1 PQALV
6 RLGQLPAAVAGRSAD
21 PTEASVELGRPPLL
35 GLGQLLT
42 LTRAGLLG
50 EERPLVGALA
60 PDEGLLLLAPR
71 RMSVE
76 EGPSFLLEHLEAVV
90 GHGWTP
96 LCGALRTAPPADRR
110 DLTCGSM

>member
-1 PQALV
+1 
-6 RLGQLPAAVAGRSAD
+6 
-21 PTEASVELGRPPLL
+21 
-35 GLGQLLT
+35 
-42 LTRAGLLG
+42 
-50 EERPLVGALA
+50 
-60 PDEGLLLLAPR
+60 
-71 RMSVE
+71 MSVE